1 MNALLIWVGRIAG
14 LLGFAM
20 AAVSVG
26 ARMTGM
32 WRVGE
37 LAVGTLLLGAVAAMV
52 LGALAYTAAIAE
64 RGPR

>member
-1 MNALLIWVGRIAG
+1 
-14 LLGFAM
+14 LLGFVM

-32 WRVGE
+32 WRIGE

-52 LGALAYTAAIAE
+52 LGVLAYTAAIAE